1 MSISVTLTSIYT
13 RESMGG
19 MYGRRSSLHL
29 REKVALWLE
38 KGVHASECFGGK
50 TGQSCAVDVNGY
62 VSLLITL
69 E

>member
-19 MYGRRSSLHL
+19 MHGRRSSLHL

-38 KGVHASECFGGK
+38 KEFMHQSALVVRQGK
-50 TGQSCAVDVNGY
+50 AM
-62 VSLLITL
+62 LLM
-69 E
+69 

>member
-19 MYGRRSSLHL
+19 MYGRHSSLHL

-38 KGVHASECFGGK
+38 KEFMHQSALVVRQGK
-50 TGQSCAVDVNGY
+50 AM
-62 VSLLITL
+62 LLM
-69 E
+69 